1 MKTLFRYPILSLS
14 LMLVLLLGLLPLLAE
29 GENAWRAQAAILV
42 NSQGT
47 ESNADTGVLDGNN
60 NPGRREFIDT
70 GLHATAKRD
79 NSHVAAVE
87 MRRAQEEVSLDLV
100 GELGGAH
107 DALAVQGDYVFLGS
121 GASLAV
127 LDISDKSHP
136 RQVAS
141 VGLAEAPWDI
151 FSSSNYAY
159 VAGAGGTFYTVDIS
173 QPLSPTLV
181 VSRTLSDAML
191 LGVHVAD
198 DYAYVAAQ
206 SDGLIILDVSN
217 PISPTAVFTL
227 NVTAEDVFV
236 QGDRAYVLKQQWP
249 DSQLL
254 VLDVT
259 HPTNP
264 TPLGS
269 TATRGRFPRLFV
281 RGDYAYVA
289 NGRNKGI
296 QIVDVSDPTN
306 PTVVGSYGDGDK
318 NGLDVAA
325 YGGSTYVYVAGAA
338 DGLMVLDASDP
349 ANPIEKK
356 VLPDVEAL
364 RLAVG
369 DSHLYTANAGDIGF
383 QAFDLSNPETP
394 QAGGQVESPG
404 TLFSLIV
411 SGDHLYLST
420 WDRLWAYSLTDPTH
434 PTPQGSYEQW
444 KGTTLFAQ
452 GDYLYALS
460 SNGLNILDASD
471 PSHLTQTGVYSP
483 TRRGALFALGNYV
496 YLLPPTSLEIVDVST
511 PSVPTK
517 VGELGGL
524 HFAADLFVT
533 QGSTIA
539 YIVDENGLHTV
550 DASDPANP
558 QELASVRTWGEPA
571 AVWVW
576 NNIAFVGSNQGS
588 NYPNLQF
595 IIEAFN
601 VADPAHPAKVAQTN
615 PEAGNIGD
623 LKVHEGT
630 VYAAIASFS
639 GLYTY
644 EYASGPGFTVGPR
657 FTFPGGLTG
666 LSVYV
671 PSASLAATG
680 LQQTG
685 TTAYIYGKAESKGM
699 KIIRHGPPVWCLRTA
714 VSPPEAADEG
724 CTAEPKYTEGAR
736 GSQVWVTA
744 HENADNGWNFLKWTG
759 AASGSDNPAQA
770 TMNGRVPN
778 CSVATAHFV
787 KPTLTLSGGGH
798 ETSCPAEDVVGTP
811 AQDVTIL
818 PIGLCA
824 NDADSW
830 QLDSLT
836 FQTFGGGDEAVDV
849 ARAKLYEGNRLLQ
862 TVENL
867 TDNGDITF
875 SQNLPLIP
883 SGGCV
888 HLTLKY
894 DFSDAVLQ
902 PSIRAREFNA
912 KINMAHVNAR
922 PLFLANYVKLPQP
935 STYVY
940 GGARL
945 ARILNV
951 SQGLGYDTIQQGV
964 SHATSGDTI
973 EVCPG
978 EYHENVPVDKK
989 LTIRSRDG
997 YTHTTVIAADS
1008 HKDVFELVVPNITL
1022 EGFTIQG
1029 GKDGVDLSRADNSQ
1043 LRSNYIKHNAS
1054 DGVGIH
1060 SSDQVIVSGNKIA
1073 FNGKDGVYLFFADNC
1088 MVHDNTIFGNRDDGV
1103 ELALSSRN
1111 YIANFVSGNS
1121 GAGIELEGSHHNLI
1135 GDPGDSTSDSI
1146 VNNFVGIVL
1155 DGSDGNI
1162 IRDVAVNDNETQGI
1176 LLLNSHGNWITTDN
1190 PQKSYARVIHNG
1202 FWGSGF
1208 SGIELIESKNTRIYG
1223 VVISH
1228 NGLDGIEAGNF
1239 KDGISASGTRIR
1251 SCQICDNEEF
1261 GIYLALSPGSVVSY
1275 NQICDNKGSGL
1286 VIHSGGERY
1295 KIRGNHIRGNGPSTG
1310 IYMNAAGGEIVG
1322 NSISAEKSDGIKTA
1336 NGADPTITDNN
1347 LFDNDGYALN
1357 NLSPLTTTV
1366 SAPHNWWGD
1375 PSGPGGEGPGSGDE
1389 VSAGVTFT
1397 PWRTEPVSLVAS
1409 VAEDPV
1415 LAGRGMTVTNEIFLR
1430 TWDPITDTLE
1440 VSLTDTQGWLVT
1452 TTPFTITTGVV
1463 GGRAPITVAVPSD
1476 ASLDATDQVTVT
1488 AVSATDPT
1496 VTDALSFRVVV
1507 TSTADLEMADEVQG
1521 NPLALVGHG
1530 QVVTYTLTMTNHGPD
1545 TATGVTMTDTLPPE
1559 MEVVSVQPTEGHCT
1573 HRHRVVHCDLD
1584 SMNPG
1589 RVVTVTLSSR
1599 VVALNSKG
1607 YVVNRAEVK
1616 ADQWD
1621 PQPYNNQDVAY
1632 ALLRYDLYLPVMV
1645 KVSGRAR

>member
-1 MKTLFRYPILSLS
+1 MMLSKIS
-14 LMLVLLLGLLPLLAE
+14 RWRIWLP
-29 GENAWRAQAAILV
+29 
-42 NSQGT
+42 
-47 ESNADTGVLDGNN
+47 
-60 NPGRREFIDT
+60 T
-70 GLHATAKRD
+70 GLILALAVL
-79 NSHVAAVE
+79 SGAMFLGSSGAVPAGVA
-87 MRRAQEEVSLDLV
+87 RAQEEVALDLV

-107 DALAVQGDYVFLGS
+107 DALAVQGDYAFIGS
-121 GASLAV
+121 GATLAV

-151 FSSSNYAY
+151 FSSGNYAY

-181 VSRTLSDAML
+181 ISRTLSDTML

-198 DYAYVAAQ
+198 NYAYVAAQ
-206 SDGLIILDVSN
+206 TDGLIVLDVSN

-264 TPLGS
+264 TTLGS

-296 QIVDVSDPTN
+296 QIVDVSDPTS

-356 VLPDVEAL
+356 VLPDVKAL
-364 RLAVG
+364 RLAVS

-383 QAFDLSNPETP
+383 QAFDLSNPENP

-404 TLFSLIV
+404 TVFSLIV

-434 PTPQGSYEQW
+434 PAPQGSYNQW

-471 PSHLTQTGVYSP
+471 PAHLTQTGVYSP

-511 PSVPTK
+511 PSAPTK

-533 QGSTIA
+533 QGSTTA

-558 QELASVRTWGEPA
+558 QELASIRTWGEPA
-571 AVWVW
+571 TVWVW
-576 NNIAFVGSNQGS
+576 NSTAFVGSNRGS
-588 NYPNLQF
+588 YPKLQF
-595 IIEAFN
+595 VIEAFD
-601 VADPAHPAKVAQTN
+601 VADPAHPTKVAQTN

-623 LKVHEGT
+623 LKVHGGT

-644 EYASGPGFTVGPR
+644 EYASGTGFTVGPR
-657 FTFPGGLTG
+657 LTFPGGLTG

-671 PSASLAATG
+671 PSTSLAATG

-685 TTAYIYGKAESKGM
+685 TTVYIYGKAESKGM
-699 KIIRHGPPVWCLRTA
+699 KIIRRGPPVWCLRTA

-744 HENADNGWNFLKWTG
+744 HENADNGWNFLEWSG
-759 AASGSDNPAQA
+759 AASGTANPAQA
-770 TMNGRVPN
+770 TINGQAPN
-778 CSVATAHFV
+778 CSVAIAHFG
-787 KPTLTLSGGGH
+787 KPTLTLSGGGSRS
-798 ETSCPAEDVVGTP
+798 TCPADPQAPDKPVEDVPVLSIT
-811 AQDVTIL
+811 
-818 PIGLCA
+818 LCA
-824 NDADSW
+824 NDVSSW
-830 QLDSLT
+830 QLNSLT
-836 FQTFGGGDEAVDV
+836 FETYGSGNEAEDV
-849 ARAKLYEGNRLLQ
+849 ARAKLYIGDHLLQ

-867 TDNGDITF
+867 TNDGDISF
-875 SQNLPLIP
+875 QLNQLIHQ
-883 SGGCV
+883 GECDRY
-888 HLTLKY
+888 TLKY
-894 DFSDAVLQ
+894 DFSESVLQ
-902 PSIRAREFNA
+902 PSFHTQEYKA
-912 KINMAHVNAR
+912 KIDMTHVGAR
-922 PLFLANYVKLPQP
+922 PLFFANYVKLPP
-935 STYVY
+935 PGAYVSGRTRL
-940 GGARL
+940 GGA
-945 ARILNV
+945 INI
-951 SQGLGYDTIQQGV
+951 SLGSGYETIQQAVNDAIPGN
-964 SHATSGDTI
+964 TI

-978 EYHENVPVDKK
+978 EYHENVRVDKK

-1008 HKDVFELVVPNITL
+1008 HKDVFELVVPNITI

-1043 LRSNYIKHNAS
+1043 IRSNYIKHNAS

-1073 FNGKDGVYLFFADNC
+1073 FNGKNGVYLFFADNC

-1202 FWGSGF
+1202 FWRSGF
-1208 SGIELIESKNTRIYG
+1208 SGIELIGSKNTRIYG

-1239 KDGISASGTRIR
+1239 KDGISASGTRVR

-1286 VIHSGGERY
+1286 VIHSGGEHY
-1295 KIRGNHIRGNGPSTG
+1295 EMRGNRIYGNGPSTG

-1336 NGADPTITDNN
+1336 NGANPTITDNN

-1357 NLSPLTTTV
+1357 NLSAITTTV
-1366 SAPHNWWGD
+1366 SAAHNWWGD

-1389 VSAGVTFT
+1389 VSVGVTFT
-1397 PWRTEPVSLVAS
+1397 PWRTEPVALVAS
-1409 VAEDPV
+1409 VAEDPL
-1415 LAGRGMTVTNEIFLR
+1415 LAGRGMTVTNDIFLR

-1440 VSLTDTQGWLVT
+1440 VSLTDTQGWLAT

-1476 ASLDATDQVTVT
+1476 APLGATDQVTIT

-1496 VTDALSFRVVV
+1496 VTGTISFQVVV
-1507 TSTADLEMADEVQG
+1507 TSTADLHLVKQVQG
-1521 NPLALVGHG
+1521 DPTAPVDVGESI
-1530 QVVTYTLTMTNHGPD
+1530 TYTLVVTNSGPD
-1545 TATGVTMTDTLPPE
+1545 AATGVVLTDTLPA
-1559 MEVVSVQPTEGHCT
+1559 EVDFVSTQASQGSCAEQDGVVACT
-1573 HRHRVVHCDLD
+1573 LD
-1584 SMNPG
+1584 ALKVG
-1589 RVVTVTLSSR
+1589 AGVTVTLT
-1599 VVALNSKG
+1599 ADLIQPNAAG
-1607 YVVNRAEVK
+1607 PLVNEAEVT
-1616 ADQWD
+1616 AVEHD
-1621 PQPYNNQDVAY
+1621 PEPYDNSGAAY
-1632 ALLRYDLYLPVMV
+1632 VSVIRRAFLPVV
-1645 KVSGRAR
+1645 VRSAR